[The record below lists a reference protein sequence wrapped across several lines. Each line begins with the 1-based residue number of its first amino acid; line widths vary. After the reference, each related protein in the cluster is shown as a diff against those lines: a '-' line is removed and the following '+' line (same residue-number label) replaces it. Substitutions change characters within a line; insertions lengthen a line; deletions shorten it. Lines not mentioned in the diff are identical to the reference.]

1 MVWVFLGVCVAIVFI
16 IGFGIGFG
24 AAGGAGDLCKGAE
37 NCQEGG
43 VRQILLMITNISV
56 QNYIMLTF
64 NSPSDSSVLL
74 PGKQQRKLSGTL
86 WGEASYHRR

>member
-24 AAGGAGDLCKGAE
+24 SAGGAGDLCKGAE

-43 VRQILLMITNISV
+43 VRDKIVTEPKMRTH
-56 QNYIMLTF
+56 
-64 NSPSDSSVLL
+64 SPLDPGVLL
-74 PGKQQRKLSGTL
+74 LGKQQRKLSEAF
-86 WGEASYHRR
+86 WGEASYHCGRGGEL